1 MFKEQ
6 QDEALTA
13 PSASKMSFG
22 PRAVAFNDTDRIGLL
37 NWKVTAGVY
46 AKAAGFVI
54 NLIMRDRER
63 GIGGGGGGG
72 VESTPMRLQSRPTGF
87 RLSQQALSLSCS
99 ASS

>member
-63 GIGGGGGGG
+63 GVGGGGGG
-72 VESTPMRLQSRPTGF
+72 
-87 RLSQQALSLSCS
+87 
-99 ASS
+99 